1 MLKKR
6 KFGNKKIDE
15 TGRLHIHLDMDI
27 CHNSL
32 AKASDCETDQTHSS
46 SDVLQNTRLDLL
58 ELCAELCPNSLL
70 RLLALFAPDEF

>member
-1 MLKKR
+1 MLKQR
-6 KFGNKKIDE
+6 KPGNKKIDE
-15 TGRLHIHLDMDI
+15 TGRLHIHLDMNI
-27 CHNSL
+27 CHNTL
-32 AKASDCETDQTHSS
+32 AKTSDCETDQTHSS